1 MAGLRDWVNV
11 KIALQSF
18 IFFIFLESNLNLHI
32 LPVGLEI
39 CLAFVC
45 LFVFPPIKIH
55 SIFERIFCQFF
66 VEIGLYVQKS

>member
-1 MAGLRDWVNV
+1 MRKLHCS
-11 KIALQSF
+11 L
-18 IFFIFLESNLNLHI
+18 FFIFLESSLNLRI
-32 LPVGLEI
+32 SSICLEI

-66 VEIGLYVQKS
+66 VEMGLYVQKS